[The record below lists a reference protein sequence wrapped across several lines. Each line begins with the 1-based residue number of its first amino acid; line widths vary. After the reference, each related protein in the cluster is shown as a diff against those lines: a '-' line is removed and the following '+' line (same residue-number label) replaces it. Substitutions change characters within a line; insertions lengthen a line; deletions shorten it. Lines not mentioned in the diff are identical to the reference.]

1 NKSVAAG
8 GAQPGWPARRVSCP
22 AALLMSRLH
31 GARRAGVARIER
43 GRAADVE
50 PVPSHAAEGQI
61 GGGLRQMDLAEQL
74 TVGTVAANAILFRV
88 RPTHGAPDIPVGV
101 AAHAVGKARSEVVGE
116 YPAVRYLPGVDV
128 DVEHT
133 DPRRIFLPLGDAR
146 VDDVEFLLVGRER
159 NAVGLH
165 E

>member
-1 NKSVAAG
+1 
-8 GAQPGWPARRVSCP
+8 
-22 AALLMSRLH
+22 
-31 GARRAGVARIER
+31 
-43 GRAADVE
+43 
-50 PVPSHAAEGQI
+50 
-61 GGGLRQMDLAEQL
+61 LAEQL

-165 E
+165 EVVDDDLEIAGFWIDPEDVLLFLLERFLKALIVTLDPVARIREPDRAVGSDGGVVRLAQ